1 MSITPILTAAVLS
14 HSWGKIRT
22 TLVSFIKL
30 LDPILTAVA
39 LPRSWGKMRTTP
51 VSIIKLLLDFKE

>member
-1 MSITPILTAAVLS
+1 MSIISILTAAVLS
-14 HSWGKIRT
+14 HSWGTIGT

-30 LDPILTAVA
+30 LDPILTAVV

-51 VSIIKLLLDFKE
+51 VSFIKLDFKE

>member
-1 MSITPILTAAVLS
+1 MSIIPILTAAVLS

-22 TLVSFIKL
+22 TLVSLIKL
-30 LDPILTAVA
+30 NPILTAVV

-51 VSIIKLLLDFKE
+51 VSFIKLDFKE